1 MVNAVNEKADSTNI
15 RIKLKTKAD
24 LESLAERFK
33 ETHDE
38 IVARLIKLYK
48 GGTIGDQETTANV
61 KRRGK

>member
-1 MVNAVNEKADSTNI
+1 MVNAINEKADSTNI

-38 IVARLIKLYK
+38 IVARLIKLYNSRPK
-48 GGTIGDQETTANV
+48 KE
-61 KRRGK
+61 R